1 MYTIC
6 INRLKIK
13 NTAYSRDDMDV
24 FVINKKAW
32 IDCMEELQVSGTL
45 SGELCGHL
53 AWRKE

>member
-1 MYTIC
+1 MYMTLP
-6 INRLKIK
+6 NRLKIK
-13 NTAYSRDDMDV
+13 SIAHSRDDIDI
-24 FVINKKAW
+24 FLFNKGTW